1 MENNQTKYLQ
11 VVAVFVKKLESFRSE
26 DEDDYEKKF
35 SLKFFRAYSQKIY
48 ILESF
53 NSLYFSS
60 AEKLAW
66 LLLLKKV
73 IL

>member
-11 VVAVFVKKLESFRSE
+11 VDAVFVKKLESFRSE

-53 NSLYFSS
+53 GSIHRTFLQQKS
-60 AEKLAW
+60 
-66 LLLLKKV
+66 
-73 IL
+73 

>member
-11 VVAVFVKKLESFRSE
+11 VVALFVKKLESFRSE

-48 ILESF
+48 ILERF
-53 NSLYFSS
+53 NSLYYSS

-73 IL
+73 IF